1 MNMRQRIAKKII
13 LAGDP
18 RAFDDGTLL
27 AEVEQHKA
35 RLAGDP
41 EVQRRRAESRAAVNR
56 ENVPVLAC
64 GLLFNAAL
72 WAGVASFLPSL
83 IKPAGA
89 VLFFVATS
97 VFLWK
102 TVRM

>member
-1 MNMRQRIAKKII
+1 MLTGIRKKII
-13 LAGDP
+13 KALDP
-18 RAFDDGTLL
+18 SAFDEGTMLHQM
-27 AEVEQHKA
+27 EQHEA
-35 RLAGDP
+35 RMATDP
-41 EVQRRRAESRAAVNR
+41 EVQQRKAESRATVNR

-72 WAGVASFLPSL
+72 WGGIASFLPSV

-102 TVRM
+102 TIRM

>member
-1 MNMRQRIAKKII
+1 MLTSIRKKII
-13 LAGDP
+13 KTLDP
-18 RAFDDGTLL
+18 SAFDEGSMLH
-27 AEVEQHKA
+27 EVEQHEVQMA
-35 RLAGDP
+35 ADS
-41 EVQRRRAESRAAVNR
+41 EVQRRKAESRAAVNR

-72 WAGVASFLPSL
+72 WAGIASFLPSM

>member
-1 MNMRQRIAKKII
+1 MTIRQKIAKKII

-18 RAFDDGTLL
+18 HAFDDGTLL
-27 AEVEQHKA
+27 SEVEQHEA
-35 RLAGDP
+35 RMANDP
-41 EVQRRRAESRAAVNR
+41 EAQRRRAESRAAVNR

-72 WAGVASFLPSL
+72 WGGIASFLPSL